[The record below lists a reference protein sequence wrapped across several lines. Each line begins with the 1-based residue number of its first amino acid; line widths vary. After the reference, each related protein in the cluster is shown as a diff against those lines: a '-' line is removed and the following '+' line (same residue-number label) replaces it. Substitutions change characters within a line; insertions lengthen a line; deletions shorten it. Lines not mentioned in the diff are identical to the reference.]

1 LVNFNRSFT
10 YKFFKL
16 LMILWLIHPD
26 FLGAFYLYHQT
37 NERFFEK
44 HKDSFLEKMYQRVAT
59 LAGFSHKFLDKLQSF
74 NAQANSGSGPRSK
87 NPYVLSGKD
96 SHAN

>member
-1 LVNFNRSFT
+1 MVICDRSFI

-59 LAGFSHKFLDKLQSF
+59 LAGFSHKFLDKL
-74 NAQANSGSGPRSK
+74 
-87 NPYVLSGKD
+87 
-96 SHAN
+96 